1 MSEGEEK
8 LADHRGRFA
17 QVVKDGQKVP
27 DVEWIGGRLI
37 LSNKRLVLVSNQG
50 KRTIPL
56 SKIRGIKSRTNAAG
70 PLSDVENY
78 LSLQVGKDVT
88 LVSPSEHEE
97 FERQLYAAVLDQSV
111 VLAKHPAVKG
121 GVVQDTNWEK
131 ARLKIDEGEVD
142 LAITTGTFVEIEVD
156 DVGAVDERE
165 DEVLGEQRF
174 VIEVEHTET
183 GSSMSLETHLSGPR
197 RKVNILAGLLRKGEA
212 QNTTDADLSDEE
224 SEVLMAL
231 YSGVS
236 PFQIPEFTGMDPD
249 QVEAIY
255 DGLIE
260 QGILET
266 RRVRREVSLKARG
279 RHIASEASGQE

>member
-1 MSEGEEK
+1 
-8 LADHRGRFA
+8 
-17 QVVKDGQKVP
+17 
-27 DVEWIGGRLI
+27 
-37 LSNKRLVLVSNQG
+37 
-50 KRTIPL
+50 
-56 SKIRGIKSRTNAAG
+56 
-70 PLSDVENY
+70 
-78 LSLQVGKDVT
+78 
-88 LVSPSEHEE
+88 
-97 FERQLYAAVLDQSV
+97 
-111 VLAKHPAVKG
+111 
-121 GVVQDTNWEK
+121 
-131 ARLKIDEGEVD
+131 
-142 LAITTGTFVEIEVD
+142 
-156 DVGAVDERE
+156 
-165 DEVLGEQRF
+165 
-174 VIEVEHTET
+174 
-183 GSSMSLETHLSGPR
+183 MSLETHLSGPR